1 MTKKIFKSTLAATVR
16 VLAAAL
22 LLVTGVLYQYFG
34 KLRENQLTEELNIA
48 VAGVES
54 DGTGYLAAI
63 KKTNG
68 RFTWVDPTGKVIY
81 DSRADRSKMEN
92 HKDREEIRQAMKTG
106 TGTSVRYSDTL
117 MRKTIYRAQR
127 LSDGSVLRVS
137 VSRATV
143 GNLVL
148 RMVQPITIIL
158 IFAGI
163 LSFISS
169 KSVADRVVKPMNNIN
184 LDEPMSGETYEE
196 LSPLLHRIYSQQEE
210 IKIQTE
216 NLKKQRREFAK
227 IADNMGE
234 ALVLLNSENKIL
246 SINRAAAELFGIRA
260 DCKDENF
267 LTVYRKNDMYNIL
280 RETKEQGHAETRC
293 EIDGRIY
300 QFQLSKIQE
309 GGIVLLAFDVTERVN
324 AEKIRQEFTANVS
337 HELKTPLQGIIGSAE
352 LIQKGLVKPEDQSRF
367 IRGIHDEALRLLDL
381 INDIIKL
388 SKLDGGQQMPKENVS
403 IKDICADA
411 VSTLKPMA
419 REKNVT
425 VSCSGDRGVVN
436 GVRSLIYET
445 VYNLLE
451 NAIKYNRE
459 GGVVQI
465 YIIDEKDSVRLTVE
479 DNGIG
484 IPPEDK
490 QRVFERFYR
499 GDKSHSGKIDG
510 TGLGLSIVKR
520 AVAYHGG
527 TVTLE
532 SQEGR
537 GTEISVVLPKNLS
550 ECV

>member
-1 MTKKIFKSTLAATVR
+1 M
-16 VLAAAL
+16 
-22 LLVTGVLYQYFG
+22 
-34 KLRENQLTEELNIA
+34 
-48 VAGVES
+48 
-54 DGTGYLAAI
+54 
-63 KKTNG
+63 
-68 RFTWVDPTGKVIY
+68 
-81 DSRADRSKMEN
+81 
-92 HKDREEIRQAMKTG
+92 
-106 TGTSVRYSDTL
+106 
-117 MRKTIYRAQR
+117 
-127 LSDGSVLRVS
+127 
-137 VSRATV
+137 
-143 GNLVL
+143 
-148 RMVQPITIIL
+148 
-158 IFAGI
+158 
-163 LSFISS
+163 
-169 KSVADRVVKPMNNIN
+169 
-184 LDEPMSGETYEE
+184 
-196 LSPLLHRIYSQQEE
+196 
-210 IKIQTE
+210 
-216 NLKKQRREFAK
+216 
-227 IADNMGE
+227 
-234 ALVLLNSENKIL
+234 
-246 SINRAAAELFGIRA
+246 
-260 DCKDENF
+260 
-267 LTVYRKNDMYNIL
+267 
-280 RETKEQGHAETRC
+280 RETKEKGHAETRC

-352 LIQKGLVKPEDQSRF
+352 LMQKGLVKPEDQSRF
-367 IRGIHDEALRLLDL
+367 IRSIHDEALRLLDL

-419 REKNVT
+419 GEKSVT
-425 VSCSGDRGVVN
+425 VSCSGDRGEIN

-465 YIIDEKDSVRLTVE
+465 YVIDEKDRVRLTVE
-479 DNGIG
+479 DNGVG
-484 IPPEDK
+484 IAPGDK

-537 GTEISVVLPKNLS
+537 GTEISVVLPKTLS

>member
-34 KLRENQLTEELNIA
+34 KLRENQLAEELNIA

-54 DGTGYLAAI
+54 NGTRYLAAI
-63 KKTNG
+63 KNEND
-68 RFTWVDPTGKVIY
+68 RFTWVDSTGKVIY

-148 RMVQPITIIL
+148 RMVQPITVIL
-158 IFAGI
+158 IFAGV

-234 ALVLLNSENKIL
+234 ALVLLNNENKIL

-280 RETKEQGHAETRC
+280 RETKEKGHAETRC

-352 LIQKGLVKPEDQSRF
+352 LMEKGLVKPEDQSRF
-367 IRGIHDEALRLLDL
+367 IRSIHDEALRLLDL

-425 VSCSGDRGVVN
+425 VSCSGDRGQIN

-465 YIIDEKDSVRLTVE
+465 YVIDEKDSVRLTVE
-479 DNGIG
+479 DNGVG
-484 IPPEDK
+484 IAPEDK